1 MDEDDYEALLAYGG
15 LFRMWTALASVN
27 WVGQLDGSPTDDGCG
42 DGNKKESPFSLVR
55 RRDGQEMSE
64 GDEDALLEFG
74 GLYHLFT
81 FFGDGQGAVGL
92 YPEADENLTVGQ
104 CGTSAAFP
112 GVERRDGFAMDE
124 DDDCALMEF
133 GGLLMLWTTLSSI
146 NWVGELDGSPTGYAR
161 SSSSSSSSSRPKSKS
176 KSAFP
181 MVRRRDGEAMT
192 TADENALLEF
202 GAFYYVLSFFGDG
215 TGGIGPFFPEADE
228 NLTNVGVQW
237 GQDQRRR
244 EEGSGPSSLLQRV
257 DGKAMTEE
265 DEEALLY
272 YSAWASIGKLMITIK
287 RRIFGESVASI
298 VAESSAA
305 SSSKKKNAQ
314 AGPPMTRT
322 PSGAE
327 LNAWIGLAA
336 QNAFGLDKPD
346 RKVRTRGVL

>member
-1 MDEDDYEALLAYGG
+1 
-15 LFRMWTALASVN
+15 
-27 WVGQLDGSPTDDGCG
+27 
-42 DGNKKESPFSLVR
+42 
-55 RRDGQEMSE
+55 
-64 GDEDALLEFG
+64 
-74 GLYHLFT
+74 
-81 FFGDGQGAVGL
+81 
-92 YPEADENLTVGQ
+92 
-104 CGTSAAFP
+104 
-112 GVERRDGFAMDE
+112 
-124 DDDCALMEF
+124 
-133 GGLLMLWTTLSSI
+133 
-146 NWVGELDGSPTGYAR
+146 
-161 SSSSSSSSSRPKSKS
+161 
-176 KSAFP
+176 

-336 QNAFGLDKPD
+336 QNGACALLFFSHSSIRCSWPCMYIYTHLFLPPSPQIVALSAFGLDKPD